1 MNGVLFT
8 LFIPSMFQV
17 HPLVTLQPKI
27 ESTFK
32 VKEALILGEIC
43 FLSIDMILF
52 HQVED
57 TFLLWLDLLQP
68 FTGFLE

>member
-1 MNGVLFT
+1 MNGLLFT
-8 LFIPSMFQV
+8 IFTCDMFQV
-17 HPLVTLQPKI
+17 HPLVTPQPKI

-32 VKEALILGEIC
+32 VNEALILGEIY
-43 FLSIDMILF
+43 FQTKDMILF

-57 TFLLWLDLLQP
+57 MFLLWLDLLQP